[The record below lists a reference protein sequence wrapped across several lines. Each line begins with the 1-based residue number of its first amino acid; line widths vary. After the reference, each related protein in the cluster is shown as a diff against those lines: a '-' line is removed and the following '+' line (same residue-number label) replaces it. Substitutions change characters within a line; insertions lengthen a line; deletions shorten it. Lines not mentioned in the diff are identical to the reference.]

1 MPFYRVCD
9 GMSTEL
15 YENQIREAGTIIV
28 EHYSDHQTLGGFPKV
43 KEGSSRGF
51 DGK

>member
-1 MPFYRVCD
+1 MK
-9 GMSTEL
+9 
-15 YENQIREAGTIIV
+15 IICV
-28 EHYSDHQTLGGFPKV
+28 RITRGIMDVYFLDHQTLGGFPKV

>member
-1 MPFYRVCD
+1 MK
-9 GMSTEL
+9 
-15 YENQIREAGTIIV
+15 IICV
-28 EHYSDHQTLGGFPKV
+28 RITRGIMDVYFLLDHQTLGGFPKV